1 MTQEKVIKVT
11 ANYRDPGL
19 LERIAANFRKFWV
32 DIKWMN
38 AECND
43 ENECTVYLSLY
54 DRYNLGNMNIAIM
67 TLSKTVDV
75 DNVEVL
81 EDYNVNKFNI
91 NFKKSEKYEW
101 GELVG

>member
-1 MTQEKVIKVT
+1 
-11 ANYRDPGL
+11 
-19 LERIAANFRKFWV
+19 
-32 DIKWMN
+32 MN